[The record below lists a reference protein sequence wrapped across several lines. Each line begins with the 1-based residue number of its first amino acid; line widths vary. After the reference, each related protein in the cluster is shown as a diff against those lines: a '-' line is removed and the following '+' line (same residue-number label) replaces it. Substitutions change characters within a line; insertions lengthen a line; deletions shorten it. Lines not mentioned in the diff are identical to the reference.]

1 MGLPNIEKATI
12 DVGKLAGYARNP
24 GHPEG
29 RHKACVFL
37 SALGVAAQDAAWLA
51 DAILAG
57 LRQSDAILQSATQWG
72 ALYRVDMEIVRGQR
86 CAEIRTAW
94 LSTQEEARLVTCFV
108 IGECDETA

>member
-1 MGLPNIEKATI
+1 MLLPNIERATV
-12 DVGKLAGYARNP
+12 DLGKLAGYALIP

-29 RHKACVFL
+29 RHKARVFL
-37 SALGVAAQDAAWLA
+37 SALGISASDTGWLA
-51 DAILAG
+51 AAILAG
-57 LRQSDAILQSATQWG
+57 LRQSEAVLQSTTRWG
-72 ALYRVDMEIVRGQR
+72 TLYRVDMEIVRGQR